1 MLLTNDFVVDATV
14 EDTWRIL
21 TDLERIAPCMPGAS
35 LDGRDGEDYL
45 GSVKIKV
52 GPISAHFHGTAR
64 FVEQDAQAQ
73 RATIQASGK
82 DPKGQASA
90 SATIQARLEAQGDR
104 RTRVLVDTDLDIT
117 GRMAQFGRGAIADV
131 SSRLIKQF
139 TDNLGRQ
146 VLSGQEA
153 SASVRVPSPALAGPA
168 AAPSASPAPAAMSAE
183 PGGLDVLSI
192 MGPVIARRAAG
203 PLIGLLVGLVLGHL
217 LGRRSAR

>member
-146 VLSGQEA
+146 VLSGQEGA
-153 SASVRVPSPALAGPA
+153 PVPSPALAGPA
-168 AAPSASPAPAAMSAE
+168 AAPAPSPGPAAVSPE